1 LSNIV
6 LTITLVTSANGTPVL
21 FRPPDRNDISFT
33 IAVSK
38 AANASHHPAIFLQ
51 IEAPIAVEWIAL
63 GLGDQMNGAAM
74 FLVYA
79 SSPKGVTVS
88 PRAGTGHVPPEYN
101 SKANFSLLPKTG
113 IVNETMIARFRCH
126 SCLEDTTNATESAS
140 SWIWAYKNG
149 PPMNTQ
155 NVTAAIDFHDAFGAI
170 VVDLN
175 HAHSTDVTD
184 NGDPFRDAR
193 LVSEPSTSESPA
205 LSTMAVAHG
214 CLMGITFVLILPL
227 FALLVP
233 LSSYRHLSITKGHA
247 PLQGLALLI
256 TIAGLILGV
265 KMWVNGGTTPAAHP
279 IIGLVV
285 VASLLLLQPSL
296 GWLQHIHFRRTGD
309 KSMFGYGHRWL
320 GRTMIVLG
328 MINGGLG
335 FWWVGSGTRSLR
347 AGLIVYAVVAGVV
360 FLVYILVHICLLASV
375 TRQQEDVHG
384 IRPED
389 ELSIEQVGSLARGD
403 EGKAL
408 GAQSST

>member
-1 LSNIV
+1 M
-6 LTITLVTSANGTPVL
+6 LTITLVASANGTPVL
-21 FRPPDRNDISFT
+21 FRPPDCDDISFT
-33 IAVSK
+33 IAVANS
-38 AANASHHPAIFLQ
+38 ANASHHPAIFLQ

-63 GLGDQMNGAAM
+63 GLGDQMDGADM

-101 SKANFSLLPKTG
+101 PKARFSILPKTG
-113 IVNETMIARFRCH
+113 IVNETMIARFQCH
-126 SCLEDTTNATESAS
+126 SCLEVTTNATESAS

-149 PPMNTQ
+149 PPMNTH
-155 NVTAAIDFHDAFGAI
+155 NVTATIDFHDAFGAV

-175 HAHSTDVTD
+175 HARSTDLSD
-184 NGDPFRDAR
+184 DGDPFRDAR
-193 LVSEPSTSESPA
+193 LISEPSTSESPA
-205 LSTMAVAHG
+205 HFIMAIAHG
-214 CLMGITFVLILPL
+214 CLMGITFVLLHPL
-227 FALLVP
+227 FALLVR
-233 LSSYRHLSITKGHA
+233 LSSYRHAITKVHA

-256 TIAGLILGV
+256 TIAGFILGV

-279 IIGLVV
+279 IIGVIV

-296 GWLQHIHFRRTGD
+296 GWLQHIHFRRTGN
-309 KSMFGYGHRWL
+309 KSMFAYGHRWL

-335 FWWVGSGTRSLR
+335 FWWVGSGTRSWR

-360 FLVYILVHICLLASV
+360 FLVYMLVHICLLAGV

-389 ELSIEQVGSLARGD
+389 EVSIEQVGSLAGGD
-403 EGKAL
+403 GGKAL
-408 GAQSST
+408 GRQSIT